1 VITDMLDNQ
10 GYNVKINENIPFDE
24 YLKKGKNSL

>member
-1 VITDMLDNQ
+1 VITDTLDNQ
-10 GYNVKINENIPFDE
+10 VYNAIMNENYPFDE